1 MVSPTP
7 DIHANAGR
15 AGRPGSLL
23 DLLDPRSNSLNAI
36 RLVLASS
43 VIISHAPMIVSGD
56 DPYAIADLDVG
67 GWAVA
72 GFFVV
77 SGWLIASS
85 RMSTAF
91 APFMWRRLIR
101 IMPAFWVALIVT
113 AAVFAPMT
121 WLSDDGERSPVSAL
135 TYVVKNA
142 GLWIFQPTIDGTL
155 TGNPVST
162 WNESLWTLSWEMLC
176 YLGIALVFF
185 WGPARTRPWPLLLLW
200 GAATVATVVIRET
213 DWVSI
218 ATGSAVGQGARLG
231 SYFLAGAALRMVAH
245 RIPGRATLAAACV
258 VALVVMAWFGVA
270 GALIGAPMAYLSIYL
285 GAVLPLRRVARTND
299 ISYGIY
305 IYGFPVGQLLAF
317 YAGGL
322 DVVQS
327 IVLNVLLV
335 IPLAWMSWLWV
346 ESPAM
351 RLKSLV
357 PNRRGPAP
365 AAARAQREN
374 PSRQMS
380 REE

>member
-7 DIHANAGR
+7 DARTNAGR

-43 VIISHAPMIVSGD
+43 VIVSHAPMIVSGD

-85 RMSTAF
+85 RMSTDF

-101 IMPAFWVALIVT
+101 IMPAFWVALLIT

-121 WLSDDGERSPVSAL
+121 WLSDEGERSPVSAL

-155 TGNPVST
+155 IGNPVST

-185 WGPARTRPWPLLLLW
+185 WGTARTRPWPVLLLW
-200 GAATVATVVIRET
+200 GAATAATVVIRET

-218 ATGSAVGQGARLG
+218 STGSAVGQGARLG
-231 SYFLAGAALRMVAH
+231 SYFLAGAALRMMAH
-245 RIPGRATLAAACV
+245 RVPGRATLAAACV
-258 VALVVMAWFGVA
+258 VALAVMAWFGVA

-285 GAVLPLRRVARTND
+285 GAVLPLRGVARTND

-322 DVVQS
+322 GVVQS
-327 IVLNVLLV
+327 ITLNVLLV

-357 PNRRGPAP
+357 PSRRGPAP
-365 AAARAQREN
+365 AAARAQPES
-374 PSRQMS
+374 PSRHVS